1 MARVLISMPEDFLH
15 KIDQV
20 ADGENRTR
28 SELIREALRTYIYK
42 QKVWESASAG
52 KNAEVLEALLQ

>member
-1 MARVLISMPEDFLH
+1 MARVLISMPEEFLN

-20 ADGENRTR
+20 ADGENRSR

-42 QKVWESASAG
+42 QKVRESTTAS
-52 KNAEVLEALLQ
+52 KNASILEELLE

>member
-42 QKVWESASAG
+42 QKVRESATAS
-52 KNAEVLEALLQ
+52 KNAEALEALLQ